1 MVQIMPLFSDHV
13 YLSEREA
20 DTCPTSRRKAMSIK
34 YFVIPLEFSCFT
46 QYVSFAYRMF
56 DYNI

>member
-20 DTCPTSRRKAMSIK
+20 DTRS
-34 YFVIPLEFSCFT
+34 YLLEET
-46 QYVSFAYRMF
+46 NV
-56 DYNI
+56 D